1 MTRLKVRNETRGAHL
16 GASIL
21 WANRMLSRM
30 RGFLMRP
37 QPAEGEGILLSPC
50 KGVHMF
56 GMKFPLDVLFLSREG
71 EVVAS
76 YPNLAPG
83 ERTPLQRGAYHAL
96 ELPVGTIN
104 RSGTRVGDVIEWGTA
119 S

>member
-1 MTRLKVRNETRGAHL
+1 MRVQNETKDAQL
-16 GASIL
+16 GTKVL

-37 QPAEGEGILLSPC
+37 QPTDGEGILLSPC
-50 KGVHMF
+50 KGVHMY
-56 GMKFPLDVLFLSREG
+56 GMKFPLDVLFLTRDG

-76 YPNLAPG
+76 FPNLEPG
-83 ERTPLQRGAYHAL
+83 ARTALQKGAYHAL
-96 ELPVGTIN
+96 ELPVGTIG
-104 RSGTRVGDVIEWGTA
+104 RSGTEVGDFIGWETP